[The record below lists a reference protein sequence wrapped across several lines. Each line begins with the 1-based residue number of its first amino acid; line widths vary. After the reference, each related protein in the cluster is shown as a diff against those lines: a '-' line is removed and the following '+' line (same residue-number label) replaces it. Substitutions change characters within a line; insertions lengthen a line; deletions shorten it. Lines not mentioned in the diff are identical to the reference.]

1 MKRFLF
7 CVIALAGGMGSADAA
22 PFCASPGELKLLKA
36 AVLEQALSAAA
47 QSCRLDGE
55 FSRFVTAYHQGM
67 VESDRALQAFF
78 AQHRTGEN
86 YQAYKARIAATL
98 AQKSLHDPAFCR
110 EAQRVFAIALKR
122 EKAAPPRLI
131 PTGYEDC
138 GSPARLQAA
147 ALSLNP
153 AHRASP
159 PTPILPPEAEKALA
173 LAPHAMQARATPPT
187 PIPSLRPSVKFAGQK
202 PPVTP
207 KLATAKPDKVM
218 PGSFRWTE
226 LPQGPVA
233 STSASHLA
241 KAGLP
246 RGMMEEGA
254 STDPVPN
261 AYRHGAYWVVRDGSS
276 TEERRSSPY
285 MFQGPDGHW
294 IVVTRRDGADE

>member
-7 CVIALAGGMGSADAA
+7 CVIALAGGTASTEAA

-36 AVLEQALSAAA
+36 AVLEQALTAAA
-47 QSCRLDGE
+47 QSCRLNAE
-55 FSRFVTAYHQGM
+55 FNRFVDTYRQGM
-67 VESDRALQAFF
+67 VESDRALQSFF
-78 AQHRTGEN
+78 ARHQTGED
-86 YQAYKARIAATL
+86 YQSYKARIAATL

-122 EKAAPPRLI
+122 EKAAPPHLI

-138 GSPARLQAA
+138 GSPAKLQAA

-153 AHRASP
+153 LRRAST
-159 PTPILPPEAEKALA
+159 PTPVLPPEAEKALA
-173 LAPHAMQARATPPT
+173 LAPHVAQARATPT
-187 PIPSLRPSVKFAGQK
+187 PIPTLRPAVKLAGQK
-202 PPVTP
+202 PPAAP
-207 KLATAKPDKVM
+207 KLAATKSDPVM

-233 STSASHLA
+233 STSAGHLA

-246 RGMMEEGA
+246 RGMTEEGA
-254 STDPVPN
+254 SANDPLPN

-294 IVVTRRDGADE
+294 IVVTHRDGADE